1 MKRILTLCAVLA
13 LLALTACDGTTA
25 AWAFDGDPRVVDGI
39 EYYFNKAGNYA
50 FVSAFAWDGEGK
62 ATLNVPG
69 EVEGAA
75 VFGVGGYY
83 GTGVPVAAAP
93 TRADMTPAFLPP
105 GEVEGGHRVEQVIF
119 TLCIGPGVER
129 VLLSSDCL
137 IREEDGET
145 VCYEPRYYLVCDPG
159 SEIFT
164 SANGR
169 LYRRTDGKEVNI
181 MGLYWDEPTEE
192 ENE

>member
-69 EVEGAA
+69 EVEG
-75 VFGVGGYY
+75 G
-83 GTGVPVAAAP
+83 
-93 TRADMTPAFLPP
+93 D
-105 GEVEGGHRVEQVIF
+105 RVEQVIF

-159 SEIFT
+159 SETFT

-169 LYRRTDGKEVNI
+169 LYRRTDGEEVNI